1 MAKAVNPAEDKMHLC
16 NNPRTSVDLR
26 GFSLALPMNFHSGIF
41 KGRKE
46 DILVPSQKVLENK
59 KAIVAQLTERFQ
71 NAQAGV
77 LADYR
82 GLTVEQD
89 TALRVKLREAG
100 VEYTV
105 VKNNLTRFAANEA
118 GLSELD
124 EVLHG
129 PTAIATSNDDVV
141 APAKVLCDFAKD
153 NEALEIK
160 GGFVDGKVI
169 SLDEVK
175 TYASIP
181 SKEVLISK
189 MLGSLLSP
197 IGALA
202 RTLQAIVDEEA
213 VPGATAGK
221 EAEEAA
227 PAEEAPAVEEAAAE
241 EAPATE
247 EAAPA
252 EEAPAAE
259 EAAPAEEPAAE

>member
-1 MAKAVNPAEDKMHLC
+1 MFIALYPLVLCARGFLIPAESK
-16 NNPRTSVDLR
+16 
-26 GFSLALPMNFHSGIF
+26 I
-41 KGRKE
+41 RKE
-46 DILVPSQKVLENK
+46 DVTLPSQKVLESK

-105 VKNNLTRFAANEA
+105 LKNSLVRFAVNAIGME
-118 GLSELD
+118 ELD
-124 EVLHG
+124 PVLHG
-129 PTAIATSNDDVV
+129 PTAIATSVDDVV
-141 APAKVLCDFAKD
+141 APAKVLVDFAKE

-175 TYASIP
+175 VYAAIP

-189 MLGSLLSP
+189 MLGSLQSP
-197 IGALA
+197 ISKLA

-213 VPGATAGK
+213 VPGQK
-221 EAEEAA
+221 SAEEAVPAEETAPVEEA
-227 PAEEAPAVEEAAAE
+227 PAEETALA
-241 EAPATE
+241 
-247 EAAPA
+247 A

-259 EAAPAEEPAAE
+259 EAKDAE

>member
-1 MAKAVNPAEDKMHLC
+1 MIYFVPPRLRDGGFLIPAESKF
-16 NNPRTSVDLR
+16 
-26 GFSLALPMNFHSGIF
+26 G
-41 KGRKE
+41 KE
-46 DILVPSQKVLENK
+46 DVTLPSQKVLESK

-105 VKNNLTRFAANEA
+105 LKNSLVRFAVNAIGME
-118 GLSELD
+118 ELD
-124 EVLHG
+124 PILHG
-129 PTAIATSNDDVV
+129 PTAVATSVDDVV
-141 APAKVLCDFAKD
+141 APAKVLVDFAKE

-175 TYASIP
+175 VYAAIP

-189 MLGSLLSP
+189 MLGSLQSP
-197 IGALA
+197 ISALA
-202 RTLQAIVDEEA
+202 RTLQAIVDEQA
-213 VPGATAGK
+213 VPGQKSAEEEAP
-221 EAEEAA
+221 AEEAA
-227 PAEEAPAVEEAAAE
+227 PVEEAVAEEAV
-241 EAPATE
+241 
-247 EAAPA
+247 
-252 EEAPAAE
+252 AE
-259 EAAPAEEPAAE
+259 EAAVPTEEATDAE

>member
-1 MAKAVNPAEDKMHLC
+1 M
-16 NNPRTSVDLR
+16 
-26 GFSLALPMNFHSGIF
+26 
-41 KGRKE
+41 
-46 DILVPSQKVLENK
+46 PSQKVLENK

-105 VKNNLTRFAANEA
+105 LKNNLTRFAANAA
-118 GLSELD
+118 GLEELD
-124 EVLHG
+124 PILHG
-129 PTAIATSNDDVV
+129 PTAVATSVADVV
-141 APAKVLCDFAKD
+141 APAKVLVDFAKD
-153 NEALEIK
+153 NEALELK
-160 GGFVDGKVI
+160 GGFVNGKVI

-175 TYASIP
+175 VYAAIP

-189 MLGSLLSP
+189 MLGSLQSP
-197 IGALA
+197 ISKLA

-213 VPGATAGK
+213 TPGK
-221 EAEEAA
+221 K
-227 PAEEAPAVEEAAAE
+227 AAE
-241 EAPATE
+241 EAPA
-247 EAAPA
+247 EAAAPV

-259 EAAPAEEPAAE
+259 AAPAEDAPEAPAAE